1 MKPEHALVVD
11 LGSTKVTCLA
21 ARPDKSDGIEVLAV
35 ETTPCKAMQRGSI
48 TDLDDAAKA
57 IDAVVRRVAQA
68 APSDSTGAL
77 VLSIGGPNIQGAIGQ
92 GMKPIVPRGR
102 HITHQDVLEV
112 INHSRSVLP
121 PSDWEQ
127 IQALPREFRVDG
139 SRDVHNALGMTGG
152 KLEVETFI
160 GTARVSAIQSLEKAV
175 SMAGRKIDQ
184 FVPLPLASG
193 LGVLSQEE
201 RDRGAVV
208 VDIGGGLT
216 SVAIFTRGSI
226 AFSASIPLGSRY
238 VTNDLSNLLRTTFE
252 EAERLK
258 TVYGSALA
266 RLVPERDSVDVL
278 QAEQT
283 VPRPMQRRVMCEI
296 VESRMREIASL
307 VAKQIELS
315 GFGSRPG
322 EQLPT
327 DLVLTGGGSLVPG
340 TEKLF
345 EETLQV
351 SKARTVEPI
360 PAPGIPAAPGLAA
373 AFGLARFAIECYDEL
388 APASGS
394 QNWRDKVRSLFSLV
408 TGS

>member
-1 MKPEHALVVD
+1 MKSQQATVLD

-21 ARPDKSDGIEVLAV
+21 ARPDGAGGIDVLAV
-35 ETTPCKAMQRGSI
+35 ETTPCKAMQRGSLADI
-48 TDLDDAAKA
+48 DEASRAVDA
-57 IDAVVRRVAQA
+57 ILRRVAQA
-68 APSDSTGAL
+68 AGGDPSGG
-77 VLSIGGPNIQGAIGQ
+77 VVVSIGGPNIRGAIGQ

-102 HITHQDVLEV
+102 HITYQDVMEV

-121 PSDWEQ
+121 PAEWEQ

-139 SRDVHNALGMTGG
+139 ARDVHNAVGRTGG
-152 KLEVETFI
+152 KLEVETYV
-160 GTARVSAIQSLEKAV
+160 GTARVSEIQSLEKAI
-175 SMAGRKIDQ
+175 SASGRKIEQ

-216 SVAIFTRGSI
+216 SIAVFTRGSI
-226 AFSASIPLGSRY
+226 AFSATLPVGSRH
-238 VTNDLSNLLRTTFE
+238 VTTDLSHLLKTTVE

-258 TVYGSALA
+258 TGYGSALA

-278 QAEQT
+278 QVEQT

-296 VESRMREIASL
+296 VESRMREIAL
-307 VAKQIELS
+307 LAAKELGQS
-315 GFGSRPG
+315 GLAAP
-322 EQLPT
+322 LPSEI
-327 DLVLTGGGSLVPG
+327 VLTGGGSLIPG

-345 EETLQV
+345 EEAIPA
-351 SKARTVEPI
+351 SKLRTAEPI
-360 PAPGIPAAPGLAA
+360 PSPGIPTAPGLAA
-373 AFGLARFAIECYDEL
+373 ALGLARFAIECYDEL
-388 APASGS
+388 SPASGG
-394 QNWRDKVRSLFSLV
+394 QNWRDRVRSLFSLV